1 MYTVID
7 SREFIVILKQIIML
21 KAKQLFDLLEIVGE
35 KLTDKKDQII
45 YSLGAMTGGLSGLF
59 ITSFI
64 L

>member
-1 MYTVID
+1 
-7 SREFIVILKQIIML
+7 ML